1 MADSTLAAMTA
12 DTNPTTTALFYMVE
26 DPSGTPLN
34 RKITTANI
42 LNVINN
48 LTADTAPDRA
58 ADYVATYD
66 ASASGPKKVLLNNL
80 GAYVLSAAMT
90 NTNPADST
98 TYYFGNW
105 ESLGLSTVA
114 DARRIYIQRA
124 GKITKA
130 DIYAFNSGTGSN
142 ETYTISLRLNNTTD
156 TTLSSSVNHD
166 AAAEHFTNTAL
177 SIAVAVGDY
186 FEIKA
191 VTPAWAT
198 NPTGVYY
205 MVRIFVE

>member
-48 LTADTAPDRA
+48 LTADSAPDRA

-80 GAYVLSAAMT
+80 GAYVLHAALF
-90 NTNPADST
+90 NVNPADAT
-98 TYYFGNW
+98 TYYFGSW
-105 ESLGLSTVA
+105 DSAGLTSTGGV
-114 DARRIYIQRA
+114 RRIYIQRA

-130 DIYAFNSGTGSN
+130 DILFVITSGGSG
-142 ETYTISLRLNNTTD
+142 ETSTMSLRLNDTTD
-156 TTLSSSVNHD
+156 TTLSSAIEANSTV
-166 AAAEHFTNTAL
+166 EHFTNTAI
-177 SIAVAVGDY
+177 SVAVAVGDY
-186 FEIKA
+186 VEIKW
-191 VTPAWAT
+191 VTPTWT
-198 NPTGVYY
+198 SNPTGLLA
-205 MVRIFVE
+205 MVRLFIE